1 MMNHFFNLE
10 LLDQLSYGPAA
21 DHMTLKSLDG
31 NMETLLSIWKPRFKL
46 GNITLNLETSLKT

>member
-21 DHMTLKSLDG
+21 DHMTLKLQDGSL
-31 NMETLLSIWKPRFKL
+31 ETLLSIWKPRFKL
-46 GNITLNLETSLKT
+46 GNITLNLETSL